1 MPLSPARHGGL
12 SLLLLAGVSAIA
24 TASSAA
30 DAEAPRELDELVVT
44 ADQGFGAQAVQAGS
58 FRNARVIDTPL
69 TVTVIS
75 REILDAQAA
84 RGLYDALRNT
94 GGVTRSQ
101 LSGGTYDNIAIR
113 GILVENRG
121 NYRLNGALPVINL
134 VEQPLENKARVE
146 VLKGASAL
154 YYGFVPPSGVIN
166 LTTER
171 PLDAP
176 FAELTVSGDSH
187 GGVVGALDVSRRFA
201 DDRIGARVNLAHGEV
216 ETGIRRVQGERSLAT
231 LALDVK
237 PTDRL
242 TVQVDYE
249 YIEKDISEPPAIA
262 LPAAVGGVIRLPEV
276 PDSRLNLG
284 DKWQRYDAFAQ
295 NVMLRADY
303 RLSSRWT
310 AKLEIGEAV
319 TERDRFFSQF
329 QNYNLATGDGQLQVS
344 LTEDQRFTNRNA
356 RAEITGLVDT
366 GPVAHEIT
374 FGVMANERRSRGFGA
389 PNQLTPQNLFNPRR
403 LPQLNFATR
412 TVLARSNITD
422 KGAYV
427 FDRMAWGP
435 VQVLGGLRWSDY
447 ESVTTPPAGRI
458 TPYQVKETTPLAAV
472 IYKPVDWI
480 SLYATY
486 LEGMEEGGVAPQ
498 TAINAFEVLPPAKS
512 DQWEVG
518 AKAEIGGSV
527 VTSVSYFEI
536 TRPNAFT
543 NSDRRF
549 VLDGEVEYRGV
560 EAMLSGEIT
569 DGLSLIASVL
579 WMDAEQTRGT
589 AAIVG
594 KRPENTAEWTASVF
608 ADWQTPWIE
617 GLHLSAGLF
626 YTGDRAV
633 NPQNQAFIDGYVL
646 AEVGARLTREI
657 AGGETTVQVN
667 VENLA
672 DKQYWNTAGNG
683 LIGVGAPRTVK
694 FRVTR
699 AF

>member
-1 MPLSPARHGGL
+1 MPPLSRRLPA
-12 SLLLLAGVSAIA
+12 LLLAGVSLLATGAIA
-24 TASSAA
+24 AES
-30 DAEAPRELDELVVT
+30 DAEAPRDLEELVVT
-44 ADQGFGAQAVQAGS
+44 ADAGFGAQAVQAGS

-75 REILDAQAA
+75 REVIEAQAA

-166 LTTER
+166 MTTER
-171 PLDAP
+171 PLDEA
-176 FAELTVSGDSH
+176 FNEVTIRGDSH
-187 GGVVGALDVSRRFA
+187 GGLIGALDVSRRFA
-201 DDRIGARVNLAHGEV
+201 EGRIGVRTNLAYGEV
-216 ETGIRRVQGERSLAT
+216 EPGIDRVQGERALAT
-231 LALDVK
+231 LAVDVA

-242 TVQVDYE
+242 SVQVDYE
-249 YIEKDISEPPAIA
+249 YIEKDISESPAIA
-262 LPAAVGGVIRLPEV
+262 LLPAVGGVVRLPDV
-276 PDSRLNLG
+276 PDPSLNLG
-284 DKWQRYDAFAQ
+284 DTWQRYDAFAQ
-295 NVMLRADY
+295 NVMVRANY
-303 RLSSRWT
+303 RISSRWA
-310 AKLEIGEAV
+310 AKLEVGEAV
-319 TERDRFFSQF
+319 TERDRFYAQF
-329 QNYNLATGDGQLQVS
+329 QNYSLTTGDGQLQVS
-344 LTEDQRFTNRNA
+344 LTQDQRFTNRNA

-366 GPVAHEIT
+366 GPITHELT
-374 FGVMANERRSRGFGA
+374 LGWTANERRSRGFGA

-403 LPQLNFATR
+403 LPQLNFPTR
-412 TVLARSNITD
+412 TVLARTSITD
-422 KGAYV
+422 EGLYV

-435 VQVLGGLRWSDY
+435 LQVLGGLRRSDY
-447 ESVTTPPAGRI
+447 ESVTTPPTGRI
-458 TPYQVKETTPLAAV
+458 TTYRVEETTPLAAV

-486 LEGMEEGGVAPQ
+486 LEGLEEGGTAPQ
-498 TAINAFEVLPPAKS
+498 TAVNAFEVLPPAKS

-518 AKAEIGGSV
+518 AKAEIGRSV
-527 VTSVSYFEI
+527 VASVAYFEI

-543 NSDRRF
+543 NPERRF

-560 EAMLSGEIT
+560 EAMASGELT
-569 DGLSLIASVL
+569 ENLSLIASAL
-579 WMDAEQTRGT
+579 WLDAEQTRGT

-594 KRPENTAEWTASVF
+594 KRPENTAEWTASLF
-608 ADWQTPWIE
+608 AEWRTPWIE
-617 GLHLSAGLF
+617 GLRLSGGLF

-646 AEVGARLTREI
+646 AEVGARLSREI
-657 AGGETTVQVN
+657 AGGETTFQVN
-667 VENLA
+667 VENVA
-672 DKQYWNTAGNG
+672 DKKYWNTAGNG
-683 LIGVGAPRTVK
+683 LLGVGAPRTVK